1 MGVTTATHEFKSSI
15 PAPRMFKALV
25 QDSATF
31 FPKIMPQFKSE
42 VVQGDGGV
50 GSILKTC
57 YPEEGTQVKTVK
69 HKVEAK
75 DPASYYAKYT
85 VIEGGPLSDNVESV
99 VNEVKIE
106 PAGDGSIVR
115 ATNHYHT
122 KGGAADKA
130 MIDAIG
136 EKTLS
141 MYKLV
146 QDYLLANP
154 GVCA

>member
-25 QDSATF
+25 QDSANF

-57 YPEEGTQVKTVK
+57 YPEE
-69 HKVEAK
+69 

-154 GVCA
+154 GVCV